1 MHIDSIFFHPKII
14 SPYLLHLADCA
25 VVEWKWYLFTFRCP
39 KKYIHCACYSIIFAT
54 NTLPLQQ
61 TACLQKWKKSLMY
74 FPNICGFFKWCVRL
88 RMINLCFSPTPP
100 QPPSYKRKLNLMYFN
115 VQYSHISSIL
125 NAKQQQSKKWSCKI
139 LVSNHNIL
147 EWYRLVLWCL
157 CSVYFHEFLFHSVY
171 SQLPWSCLCI
181 AEKVSHMVRWITVFV
196 CCLLCT
202 IIILNTIST
211 WPFLLLS
218 IHLFYAYVVRIAG
231 LFHFSRKPL
240 TTLIIGMLVVL
251 HIHHIL
257 AISYQR
263 TFLSFRLFHSLMII
277 EASYFWLLSVSRNN
291 IFNSY
296 IISFGMYESCTAI
309 HKPFAL
315 CMNLA
320 LICVLGICFPTLPK
334 NMFRLLLLMVL
345 CWSVWELFCSHFH
358 SQLISSNVKSKC
370 AL

>member
-100 QPPSYKRKLNLMYFN
+100 QPPSNKRKLNLMYFN
-115 VQYSHISSIL
+115 VQYSHISTIL

-196 CCLLCT
+196 CLL
-202 IIILNTIST
+202 
-211 WPFLLLS
+211 
-218 IHLFYAYVVRIAG
+218 G
-231 LFHFSRKPL
+231 
-240 TTLIIGMLVVL
+240 
-251 HIHHIL
+251 
-257 AISYQR
+257 
-263 TFLSFRLFHSLMII
+263 
-277 EASYFWLLSVSRNN
+277 
-291 IFNSY
+291 
-296 IISFGMYESCTAI
+296 
-309 HKPFAL
+309 FA
-315 CMNLA
+315 
-320 LICVLGICFPTLPK
+320 P
-334 NMFRLLLLMVL
+334 
-345 CWSVWELFCSHFH
+345 
-358 SQLISSNVKSKC
+358 
-370 AL
+370 